1 MKNADAKVWFLELF
15 MTLNNGSKLDLN
27 RHSSGGHS
35 PEARNKADLERE
47 RKIAGGKSLYHQ
59 RKCGELSFP
68 ETSSQSGSGGS
79 KKNCVRIRGNTQENG
94 ESTPQNFKAL
104 ILMPVTETP

>member
-35 PEARNKADLERE
+35 PGARNKADLERE

-68 ETSSQSGSGGS
+68 KHQARAAQGAAKKTASGLE
-79 KKNCVRIRGNTQENG
+79 GNTQENG
-94 ESTPQNFKAL
+94 ESTPPNFKAL